1 MQDKRKELITY
12 ISSNVGPILTDLIKS
27 DDITKKV
34 VISSDVDKK
43 ELCGYY
49 IEDKYTSPFWY
60 NDLINNNIK
69 ILIIDN
75 IDNISKEEQSKF
87 IELLKYRKI
96 STFDIPKDV
105 VIIVIAKDINKDRIN
120 EDLYSLVIHI

>member
-34 VISSDVDKK
+34 VIPSDIDKK

-49 IEDKYTSPFWY
+49 IEDKYTSPSWY

-87 IELLKYRKI
+87 IEILKYRKI
-96 STFDIPKDV
+96 SD
-105 VIIVIAKDINKDRIN
+105 
-120 EDLYSLVIHI
+120 

>member
-27 DDITKKV
+27 DDITNKV
-34 VISSDVDKK
+34 VISSDIDKK

-49 IEDKYTSPFWY
+49 IENKYTSPSWY
-60 NDLINNNIK
+60 TDLINNNIK

-87 IELLKYRKI
+87 IEILKYRKV